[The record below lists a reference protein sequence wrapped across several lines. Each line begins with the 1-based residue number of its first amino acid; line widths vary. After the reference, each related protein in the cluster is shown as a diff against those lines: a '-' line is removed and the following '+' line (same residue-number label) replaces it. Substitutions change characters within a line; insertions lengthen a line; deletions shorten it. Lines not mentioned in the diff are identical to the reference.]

1 MVDIFEQRIKA
12 PFIPELEGEGDT
24 ANFDDYD
31 EAPLIIKDF
40 DMHAASFADFPM
52 LENTSWFYNLLNV
65 FLACP

>member
-52 LENTSWFYNLLNV
+52 LENTS
-65 FLACP
+65 